1 MKIAIDIGHANGT
14 GSRGNG
20 MEEHAVATK
29 IGTNLAV
36 MLEEQGHEVDVIDFP
51 NLSNTADIN
60 KTVAAV
66 NAGNYD
72 ISVSIHCDSSDSP
85 NSCGAHVC
93 YNRTYTK
100 TGDIIDSVKGKALAR
115 CIAARITKILPGR
128 ADTTQA
134 RPDKS
139 KKLSSIAVLRDTR
152 PPAVLVEC
160 GFITNQHDAEMMR
173 TAPNCIAQQIAL
185 GIKDF
190 AK

>member
-115 CIAARITKILPGR
+115 CIAARIPRYFQVEPILPKRGQTRAKSFRVLLFFGIQGR
-128 ADTTQA
+128 PLCSSSAG
-134 RPDKS
+134 
-139 KKLSSIAVLRDTR
+139 LSPTS
-152 PPAVLVEC
+152 
-160 GFITNQHDAEMMR
+160 MMR
-173 TAPNCIAQQIAL
+173 R
-185 GIKDF
+185 
-190 AK
+190 